1 MDNFN
6 LVPQKNNIRIKEQE
20 GKFVIFNLETSG
32 FHMIE
37 KDAKDVIDKIDG
49 VSTVGEIA
57 EYFSNEK
64 NIEIEELKKDFSIFF
79 KGLELRK
86 IISFKE

>member
-1 MDNFN
+1 MDCLN

-37 KDAKDVIDKIDG
+37 EDAKGVIDKIDG
-49 VSTVGEIA
+49 VSAVGEIA
-57 EYFSNEK
+57 DYFSKER
-64 NIEIEELKKDFSIFF
+64 NIPREELRKDFAAFF

-86 IISFKE
+86 IIRFKE

>member
-1 MDNFN
+1 MDI
-6 LVPQKNNIRIKEQE
+6 LDLIPQVNNIRIKEQE
-20 GKFVIFNLETSG
+20 GKYVVFNLETSG

-49 VSTVGEIA
+49 KASVGELA
-57 EYFSNEK
+57 DSFSKER
-64 NIEIEELKKDFSIFF
+64 NIPNEELRKDFTGFF

-86 IISFKE
+86 IISFK